1 MDANFEQTS
10 NLEQNPQDSQGTPDA
25 SFSQVPSSR
34 GRERLRKIRNQ
45 GCSTIICGIV
55 IIVVILLKV
64 KDLSFKDATSKW
76 IDYGSQEEQSVA
88 ELKIFPTKDS
98 YTAILNCNGSLYM
111 INCADNLAKESL
123 QSEIG
128 GKDPE
133 VLFLVS
139 DGTEFLKTEPKKV
152 YATSKLSED
161 YYNNGEFFESEIG
174 LPGAKLDF
182 QLQNDTLKIHCRKG
196 NKVFKVHF
204 SNGKSDSSECD
215 VLINSTKKDL
225 SALAQKTYL
234 DQKCLR
240 NYEEIT
246 IDLIDGKVYAD

>member
-1 MDANFEQTS
+1 MRNEPMDANFEQST
-10 NLEQNPQDSQGTPDA
+10 QDSQGVPDA
-25 SFSQVPSSR
+25 NFSQVSSSR
-34 GRERLRKIRNQ
+34 GRERLRKLRNQ

-55 IIVVILLKV
+55 IIVVILLKI
-64 KDLSFKDATSKW
+64 KDLSFKDVTSKW
-76 IDYGSQEEQSVA
+76 IDYGSQKEQSVA

-111 INCADNLAKESL
+111 INCADNLAQESL
-123 QSEIG
+123 QSEIE

-152 YATSKLSED
+152 YTTSKLSED
-161 YYNNGEFFESEIG
+161 YYSNGEFFENEIG
-174 LPGAKLDF
+174 IPGAKLDF
-182 QLQNDTLKIHCRKG
+182 QLQNDILKIHCRKG

-204 SNGKSDSSECD
+204 SNSKSDSSKCD

-225 SALAQKTYL
+225 SALAKKTYL
-234 DQKCLR
+234 DQKCLK

-246 IDLIDGKVYAD
+246 IDLIDGKIYAD